1 MAKRHHESKA
11 AERREHKGMEKYERG
26 PVKMHHHS
34 PGFNDGFK
42 GMSSMYMEDYSSGLR
57 ARDRMES
64 EKDGM
69 IRDDHRAIANLP
81 QEVMIKPY
89 EQVGPYLPEGI
100 DDTIKGSDR
109 QMMDNDEQRSRY
121 FSPKK

>member
-1 MAKRHHESKA
+1 MAKRYMDSGRSNKSKP
-11 AERREHKGMEKYERG
+11 G
-26 PVKMHHHS
+26 PEYAM
-34 PGFNDGFK
+34 NDDFK
-42 GMSSMYMEDYSSGLR
+42 GRMSMDKEDYASGLR

-69 IRDDHRAIANLP
+69 IRENHAAIANLP

-89 EQVGPYLPEGI
+89 EMVGPYMPEGI
-100 DDTIKGSDR
+100 DDTIRGADR
-109 QMMDNDEQRSRY
+109 QMDDNDKQRSRY